1 MILKTKKQFCTAVS
15 VITTT
20 TEQTATN
27 TTASAVQTTKQP
39 TSLLV
44 TSTDFV
50 TTKPIT
56 TETTT
61 NPTTTVTAATTT
73 FVATTVEEPRTTSQ
87 NLTVIEATTTHPP
100 ELSVHCC
107 CRCCWD
113 MTSSPLTS
121 SCTVCG
127 DESLAD
133 AAQCAAEP
141 PPTPKPFT
149 RPTEPNFE
157 PPAQLE
163 GSQFAERLAFT
174 EDFLA
179 KEQLTEMLASL
190 SLNNRVALGF
200 TASEFI
206 LDCSYD
212 GVPCNL
218 DT

>member
-1 MILKTKKQFCTAVS
+1 LGTKFYSMLNT

-20 TEQTATN
+20 TE
-27 TTASAVQTTKQP
+27 
-39 TSLLV
+39 
-44 TSTDFV
+44 
-50 TTKPIT
+50 
-56 TETTT
+56 ETTT
-61 NPTTTVTAATTT
+61 SIPTTEQTTT
-73 FVATTVEEPRTTSQ
+73 QQTTTSQ
-87 NLTVIEATTTHPP
+87 EVTSFETTTHPV
-100 ELSVHCC
+100 ELHCC

-157 PPAQLE
+157 PPEQLE